1 MAVTPKTWDDVSP
14 PLAEAITQAAK
25 PEQKTLWYNR
35 FCVNYMSPSV
45 GFEGIWQADVKGC
58 LKDRLAL
65 CGVDVALTEDH
76 EALRRFATDQYRL
89 TNDNP
94 GCRRKPNGFD
104 WGPERPDWANGCQ
117 CYLTP
122 EDYLELRRMVQ
133 TRRMK
138 LQSKHIVA
146 SNAIMPTVVAALSA
160 PPLNPD
166 LTSRE
171 IYLYR
176 RVSFQDLVWYPSP
189 DYYPHQ
195 VDLSA
200 LPVG

>member
-1 MAVTPKTWDDVSP
+1 MSLKLLVAKGN
-14 PLAEAITQAAK
+14 LRHRIELLGAE
-25 PEQKTLWYNR
+25 
-35 FCVNYMSPSV
+35 
-45 GFEGIWQADVKGC
+45 
-58 LKDRLAL
+58 KDWRLLSRAQREL
-65 CGVDVALTEDH
+65 RDVAVAQNFSLE
-76 EALRRFATDQYRL
+76 R
-89 TNDNP
+89 
-94 GCRRKPNGFD
+94 
-104 WGPERPDWANGCQ
+104 PERPSWANGAFI
-117 CYLTP
+117 YVGAHYAD
-122 EDYLELRRMVQ
+122 EVHSVVEKRGV
-133 TRRMK
+133 K